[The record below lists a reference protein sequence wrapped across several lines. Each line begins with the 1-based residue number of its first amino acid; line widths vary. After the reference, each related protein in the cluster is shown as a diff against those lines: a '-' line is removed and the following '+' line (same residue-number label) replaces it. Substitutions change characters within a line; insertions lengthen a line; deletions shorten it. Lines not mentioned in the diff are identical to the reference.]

1 MWELWTLNIFKIA
14 KFESDTS
21 EASDD
26 ISPQSC
32 EFRSL
37 YGEAH
42 ATFRSSIFESFQPI
56 TFKVSNFT
64 NLKAF
69 FLAEFKD
76 FSPFVHAIKW
86 KKKNSLERS
95 IVALVMRC
103 DTNGVK
109 WTHKSKQKN
118 SGESRGGRAWGSAPS
133 FIFRPNN
140 WGLKG
145 SLPPLSQGLDDR
157 RLAPHP
163 LRFPLSEDLDLPL
176 KSKCRSSA
184 LNKVTESFL

>member
-1 MWELWTLNIFKIA
+1 MNRSPVRCGFRAGARAIRYVWLEHWIYRREPSCLSRYVAGVPFVYFDCMWELWTLNIFKIA

-86 KKKNSLERS
+86 KKKKFLGTVYCCACDEMWYQRSEVNSL
-95 IVALVMRC
+95 
-103 DTNGVK
+103 K
-109 WTHKSKQKN
+109 
-118 SGESRGGRAWGSAPS
+118 
-133 FIFRPNN
+133 
-140 WGLKG
+140 
-145 SLPPLSQGLDDR
+145 
-157 RLAPHP
+157 
-163 LRFPLSEDLDLPL
+163 
-176 KSKCRSSA
+176 
-184 LNKVTESFL
+184 